1 MIGNIELSQIL
12 VRGGF
17 YIIFLVSFKVKKNSR
32 CLYSYPIIFRCIDA
46 WLRNE
51 LCNTLTTNAIFL
63 VFI

>member
-17 YIIFLVSFKVKKNSR
+17 YIIFLVSFKVKNTR
-32 CLYSYPIIFRCIDA
+32 CLYSYSIIFRCTNA